1 MVILGDGEERVM
13 LEKAIKS
20 YNLEHSIFLPGWV
33 DDPMPYLCLS
43 DLLILSS
50 DYEGFGLVIVEA
62 LSVGVN
68 VVSTNCKTG
77 PSEILKDGEFGFL
90 CKVGNALS
98 LANSVNI
105 ALENSLP
112 KEQLISRASDF
123 LPDKIIHQY
132 EKILI

>member
-1 MVILGDGEERVM
+1 M
-13 LEKAIKS
+13 
-20 YNLEHSIFLPGWV
+20 
-33 DDPMPYLCLS
+33 CLL
-43 DLLILSS
+43 DLLILSL
-50 DYEGFGLVIVEA
+50 DYEGFGLVILEA

-123 LPDKIIHQY
+123 LPDKIIHHY
-132 EKILI
+132 EKILN